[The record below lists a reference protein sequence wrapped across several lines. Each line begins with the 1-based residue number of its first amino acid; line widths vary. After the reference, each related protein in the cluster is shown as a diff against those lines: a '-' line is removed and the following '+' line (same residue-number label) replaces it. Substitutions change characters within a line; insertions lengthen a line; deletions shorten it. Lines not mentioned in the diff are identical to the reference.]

1 MSHRTL
7 VAMRIDEYAAFIH
20 ASADDVV
27 EQALAYVFAKDRDL
41 QVIVKSRDALQVAST
56 LRLRKAP
63 AIEAAEP
70 SANKRASGCLTRGS
84 CSGIEGM
91 IRPPYPRRDQ
101 NGASHRKNV
110 DTPSLK
116 GLCLQPNW
124 FRLGFRRNDRT
135 WILDLVFTVPS
146 GTAVKSLHGG
156 SRNAYRLHCN

>member
-7 VAMRIDEYAAFIH
+7 VTTRIDEYAAFIH
-20 ASADDVV
+20 ASTDDVT
-27 EQALAYVFAKDRDL
+27 EQALAYIFAKDRHF
-41 QVIVKSRDALQVAST
+41 QAFVKSRDGLQVASM
-56 LRLRKAP
+56 LSLRKAP
-63 AIEAAEP
+63 AIEAEEP

-91 IRPPYPRRDQ
+91 IRPPYPRRDH

-124 FRLGFRRNDRT
+124 FRLGSRRNDRT
-135 WILDLVFTVPS
+135 WIRDLVFAVPS
-146 GTAVKSLHGG
+146 GTAAKSLYGG

>member
-7 VAMRIDEYAAFIH
+7 VTTRIDEYAAFIH
-20 ASADDVV
+20 ASTDDVT
-27 EQALAYVFAKDRDL
+27 EQALAYIFAKDRHF
-41 QVIVKSRDALQVAST
+41 QAFVKSRDGLQVASM
-56 LRLRKAP
+56 LSLRKAP
-63 AIEAAEP
+63 AIEAEEP

-91 IRPPYPRRDQ
+91 IRPPYPRQDQ

-124 FRLGFRRNDRT
+124 FRLGSRRNDRT
-135 WILDLVFTVPS
+135 WIRDLVFAVPS
-146 GTAVKSLHGG
+146 GTAAKSLYGG
-156 SRNAYRLHCN
+156 SRNA

>member
-20 ASADDVV
+20 ASTDDVT
-27 EQALAYVFAKDRDL
+27 EQALAYIFAKDRHF
-41 QVIVKSRDALQVAST
+41 QAFVKSRDGLQVASM
-56 LRLRKAP
+56 LSLRKAP
-63 AIEAAEP
+63 AIEAEEP

-91 IRPPYPRRDQ
+91 IRPPYPRQDQ

-124 FRLGFRRNDRT
+124 FRLGSRRNDRT
-135 WILDLVFTVPS
+135 WIRDLVFAVPS
-146 GTAVKSLHGG
+146 GTAAKSLYGG

>member
-7 VAMRIDEYAAFIH
+7 VTTRIDEYAAFIH
-20 ASADDVV
+20 ASTDDVT
-27 EQALAYVFAKDRDL
+27 EQALAYIFAKDRHF
-41 QVIVKSRDALQVAST
+41 QAFVKSRDGLQVASM
-56 LRLRKAP
+56 LSLRKAP
-63 AIEAAEP
+63 AIEAEEP

-91 IRPPYPRRDQ
+91 IRPPYPRQDQ

-124 FRLGFRRNDRT
+124 FRLGSRRNNRT
-135 WILDLVFTVPS
+135 WIRDLVFAVPS
-146 GTAVKSLHGG
+146 GTAAKSLYGG

>member
-27 EQALAYVFAKDRDL
+27 EQALAYVFGKDRDL
-41 QVIVKSRDALQVAST
+41 HAIVKSRDALQVAST

-84 CSGIEGM
+84 CNGIEGM

-110 DTPSLK
+110 DTPSLEGCRFSRK
-116 GLCLQPNW
+116 WIPIGIRPRFNHLPDA
-124 FRLGFRRNDRT
+124 GF
-135 WILDLVFTVPS
+135 L
-146 GTAVKSLHGG
+146 
-156 SRNAYRLHCN
+156 